1 MCPSSLVPYET
12 KELAVDLTLSNIFS
26 RSYLGGAAVDDFKT
40 SRNARPTKPC
50 TTRKGLQS
58 PGPQLHALGPHNH
71 GRHGPRGIVV
81 HVLPNQDIYKRLAAT
96 EKANH
101 QPIWRAQR
109 RQLEAH
115 AHAQALLYRN
125 SATALDQ
132 LSIHPA
138 AAQSNN
144 GARRYEARKNFTGR
158 R

>member
-1 MCPSSLVPYET
+1 MPWVHT
-12 KELAVDLTLSNIFS
+12 IMGD
-26 RSYLGGAAVDDFKT
+26 T
-40 SRNARPTKPC
+40 SRFQTK
-50 TTRKGLQS
+50 
-58 PGPQLHALGPHNH
+58 
-71 GRHGPRGIVV
+71 
-81 HVLPNQDIYKRLAAT
+81 IYKRLAAT

-101 QPIWRAQR
+101 QPIWRAQQ